1 MVLKEVVVPAIKG
14 KKMENMRFYEF
25 LNDCLKLLC
34 KELLVMIQNFSEIL
48 VLVYDVVNLWYRR
61 GHKICSTSRDYN

>member
-1 MVLKEVVVPAIKG
+1 MLLKEVMVSAIKG

-48 VLVYDVVNLWYRR
+48 VLVFDVVNLWYKR
-61 GHKICSTSRDYN
+61 GHMICSTSRDYN